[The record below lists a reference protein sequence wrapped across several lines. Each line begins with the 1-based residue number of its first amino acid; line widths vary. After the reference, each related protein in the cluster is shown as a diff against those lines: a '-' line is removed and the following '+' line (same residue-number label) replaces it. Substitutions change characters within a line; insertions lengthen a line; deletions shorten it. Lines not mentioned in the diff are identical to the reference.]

1 MVEVYDVDDPNK
13 LMQLNTH
20 DYIGGF
26 KFTLGKVVS
35 SKGQELKGQL
45 QGPKTTAHTFVTIH
59 GEEKKPNYGAIEAT
73 FSLECKVNSSSMV
86 FITVN
91 RFKKKGTFLP
101 AYRTETKPK

>member
-35 SKGQELKGQL
+35 SKGQELKGL
-45 QGPKTTAHTFVTIH
+45 
-59 GEEKKPNYGAIEAT
+59 
-73 FSLECKVNSSSMV
+73 L
-86 FITVN
+86 
-91 RFKKKGTFLP
+91 
-101 AYRTETKPK
+101 